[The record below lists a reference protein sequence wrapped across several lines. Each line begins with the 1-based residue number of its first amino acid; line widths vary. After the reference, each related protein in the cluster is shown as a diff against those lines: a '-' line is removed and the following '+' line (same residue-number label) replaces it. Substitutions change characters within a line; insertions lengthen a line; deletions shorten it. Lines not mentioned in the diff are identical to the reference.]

1 MDNTLS
7 NSFFYFFSATPQVLG
22 GIMALFAVFVIFKIQ
37 ALKDEI
43 LSLAQYLH
51 NTIHDIS
58 EKGESAEM
66 QKKRGKLAW
75 EIKRHIE
82 AKNIV
87 QVFEAIEKYN
97 SELHT
102 SNKIYKARKTRFD
115 NGYAI
120 KENLV
125 SDTVI
130 ASKITAFII
139 FFCLGILPF
148 GKLVICHTVLLW
160 IIFGLV
166 LVLVGIVFK
175 MVLTILKESFA

>member
-22 GIMALFAVFVIFKIQ
+22 AIMALFAVFVIFKIQ

-51 NTIHDIS
+51 NTVDKIN
-58 EKGESAEM
+58 EKGDSLDM
-66 QKKRGKLAW
+66 KKKRGKLSW

-87 QVFEAIEKYN
+87 QVYEAIKKYD
-97 SELHT
+97 ELHT
-102 SNKIYKARKTRFD
+102 TNKIYKVRKKRFD
-115 NGYAI
+115 DIYAI

-125 SDTVI
+125 SNTI
-130 ASKITAFII
+130 AASKITAFLII
-139 FFCLGILPF
+139 FCLLALPF
-148 GKLVICHTVLLW
+148 GKYVICHTVLLW

-166 LVLVGIVFK
+166 LVWVGIVFNK
-175 MVLTILKESFA
+175 VLTILKEAFA